1 MTTLLDTVGNTP
13 LVKLEKLSDKYGAN
27 IFAKLEYFNPTSS
40 IKDRIAKYM
49 IEKAEKEGKI
59 KPGDTIIENSSGN
72 TATGLAMI
80 SKQKGYKLLIVI
92 RDTLS
97 PDKKKVL
104 QAFGDN
110 VKLLE
115 VDGNIDPSHPDSYNN
130 FAKNYADTHEGVWYM
145 NQHDNL
151 NNPEAHYMTT
161 GQEIIEQTGGNVQV
175 FVSAV
180 GTGGTLSGIGRALR
194 EKISGVKIYGV
205 DPKGS
210 VFRAAFYKEELPTP
224 QSHYIEGIGN
234 ALPTKNVVAQYID
247 EVMEIQSKDAINTVY
262 EVLNEEGIIIGPSA
276 GANIW
281 GAIQMAK
288 KYAVDDPEKRIN
300 IVTTIGDTGYKYTGT
315 LFEKDWVEKATA
327 E

>member
-1 MTTLLDTVGNTP
+1 MTTLLDTVGKTP

-27 IFAKLEYFNPTSS
+27 IYAKLEYFNPTSS

-49 IEKAEKEGKI
+49 IEKAEREGII

-80 SKQKGYKLLIVI
+80 SKQKGYNLLIVI

-104 QAFGDN
+104 EAFGDN
-110 VKLLE
+110 VKLIE
-115 VDGNIDPSHPDSYNN
+115 VDGSLDPSHPDSYNN
-130 FAKNYADTHEGVWYM
+130 FAKNYAKKHKGVWYM
-145 NQHDNL
+145 DQHDNL
-151 NNPEAHYMTT
+151 NNPEAHYLTT
-161 GQEIIEQTGGNVQV
+161 GQEIFEQTNGEVDV
-175 FVSAV
+175 FISSV
-180 GTGGTLSGIGRALR
+180 GTGGTLSGIAKALK
-194 EKISGVKIYGV
+194 EKIKGIKIYGV

-210 VFRAAFYKEELPTP
+210 VFRAAFYKEELPKP
-224 QSHYIEGIGN
+224 EPHFIEGIGN
-234 ALPTKNVVAQYID
+234 ALPTKNILEEYID
-247 EVMEIQSKDAINTVY
+247 EVIEIQSKEAINTVY

-276 GANIW
+276 GANVW

-288 KYAVDDPEKRIN
+288 KHAVDNPEKRVN
-300 IVTTIGDTGYKYTGT
+300 IVTTIGDTGYKYTRT
-315 LFEKDWVEKATA
+315 LFDEDWVKKATA